1 MPLRNVALLYS
12 ENKREMQ
19 SVLAALV
26 LGSVT
31 AKAAPR
37 EKVEEPDDSVPRRMA
52 FWNCYCY
59 VYFVAYKEEL
69 RREFF
74 DKGYKNYTMRSTVEI
89 DNVL

>member
-52 FWNCYCY
+52 F
-59 VYFVAYKEEL
+59 
-69 RREFF
+69 
-74 DKGYKNYTMRSTVEI
+74 
-89 DNVL
+89 